1 MSWTALNNGL
11 NVIQHQIVSGSNKP
25 IYPFT
30 RSANIE
36 VAADVTSGTALQ
48 SAQEAFQTLFARTQA
63 ATDSVAGIVKITD
76 TLAADTSG
84 QPLVAASI
92 GALNTLAAEVTQL
105 GEDYMKTEDY
115 SFGTYDAEATQ
126 SLATLGS
133 DGKVPAAQLPS
144 YVDDVVEAYYKAADG
159 KFYTT
164 YSADPDPTWT
174 TEITPETGKIYVDL
188 LTNKTYRWGGSA
200 YAEISESVALGRT
213 SSTAFPGD
221 AGAALETWQTSM
233 TTGTGN
239 ISKPENTNGVIQVN
253 ETPITVYTLT
263 KSEIESV
270 LGAATDS
277 ANGYMTSTDH
287 TRFTE
292 MAAAY
297 EVKFYASGSAAPSFT
312 GGSGIAIEVVSDDT
326 VTP

>member
-11 NVIQHQIVSGSNKP
+11 NVIQHQIVSGVNKP

-36 VAADVTSGTALQ
+36 VAADVSSGTSLQ

-63 ATDSVAGIVKITD
+63 ATSSVAGIVKITD
-76 TLAADTSG
+76 TLAEDASG
-84 QPLVAASI
+84 EALVAASI
-92 GALNTLAAEVTQL
+92 GALKAVADDVDQL
-105 GEDYMKTEDY
+105 GQDYMKTSDY
-115 SFGTYDAEATQ
+115 SFGSYDAEATQ
-126 SLATLGS
+126 SLATLGT

-144 YVDDVVEAYYKAADG
+144 YVDDVVEGYYKTADG
-159 KFYTT
+159 KFYAT
-164 YSADPDPTWT
+164 YESETFSD
-174 TEITPETGKIYVDL
+174 EITPETGKIYVDL

-200 YAEISESVALGRT
+200 YAEISESLALGTT

-221 AGAALETWQTSM
+221 RGLALETWKTAM

-239 ISKPENTNGVIQVN
+239 ISKPENTNGIIQVN
-253 ETPITVYTLT
+253 ETTITVYTLT
-263 KSEIESV
+263 KSEIETV

-277 ANGYMTSTDH
+277 ANGYMSATDH
-287 TRFTE
+287 ARFTE

-297 EVKFYASGSAAPSFT
+297 EVKFYASGSSAPTFT
-312 GGSGIAIEVVSDDT
+312 GGNGIAIEVVSDDT